1 MRIVHAAAE
10 VEPWCKTGGLADVV
24 GSLPAAQARL
34 TPPGS
39 RVLVL
44 CPLHRGVRAVAARRG
59 ETLVDAAIEVAP
71 VPGGPVGRVLL
82 VDPVPGEALTVGFVD
97 CPELWDR
104 DGIYHDA
111 DFVSWPDNPARFAW
125 FARAVIE
132 VAPALLG
139 GRPDVLHAHD
149 WHLGLAPVFARQHG
163 GDDVRRAWSQA
174 RTVFTIHN
182 ILYQGNVDK
191 SWVPRLGLRWED
203 FTMDRFELRDELSF
217 LKAGVAF
224 ADVATT
230 VSPGHAAEVRTP
242 EGGHGLDGFL
252 RAQGDR
258 FLGIL
263 NGLDARQWDPATDK
277 ALPAPFSV
285 DALEGRA
292 RCRAALLDEVGLP
305 DLGGLLVGVVSRLVW
320 AKGLDV
326 AADAWDHVGGDTQLV
341 LVGSGER
348 ELEDRFRRLAEERP
362 EHVAARIGFDG
373 GLARRIFAGCDV
385 VLVPSRVEPCGLTQ
399 LQAMRYGAVPIA
411 HPVGGLADTV
421 LDPGD
426 DGLLAGEGTGLV
438 VESLTGPALA
448 AALSRAGRL
457 AADAEGW
464 RRLVRAGMSL
474 DSTWTSPGTRTL
486 EVYADIA
493 PGAHP

>member
-1 MRIVHAAAE
+1 MRIVHASAE

-24 GSLPAAQARL
+24 GSLPQAL
-34 TPPGS
+34 AELAPPGS

-44 CPLHRGVRAVAARRG
+44 CPLHRGVRAAAAKRG
-59 ETLVDAAIEVAP
+59 QTLVDAGYEVAP
-71 VPGGPVGRVLL
+71 IPGGPVGRVLL
-82 VDPVPGEALTVGFVD
+82 VDPTPGDALTVGFVD

-104 DGIYHDA
+104 AGIYHDA

-163 GDDVRRAWSQA
+163 DEDVRRAWAGA

-203 FTMDRFELRDELSF
+203 FTMERFELRDELSF
-217 LKAGVAF
+217 LKAGIAF
-224 ADVATT
+224 SDVTTT
-230 VSPGHAAEVRTP
+230 VSPGHAAEVRTS

-258 FLGIL
+258 FVGIL
-263 NGLDARQWDPATDK
+263 NGLGEDLWDPTTDA
-277 ALPAPFSV
+277 ALPATFSR
-285 DALEGRA
+285 DDTSGRA
-292 RCRAALLDEVGLP
+292 RCRAALLEEMGLP
-305 DLGGLLVGVVSRLVW
+305 DRGGLLVGVVSRLVW

-326 AADAWDHVGGDTQLV
+326 AADAWEKLGGDHQLV
-341 LVGSGER
+341 LLGSGEKG
-348 ELEDRFRRLAEERP
+348 LEERFRRLATERP
-362 EHVAARIGFDG
+362 EHVAAHIGFDG
-373 GLARRIFAGCDV
+373 ALARRIFAGCDV

-399 LQAMRYGAVPIA
+399 LQAMRYGAIPIA

-426 DGLLAGEGTGLV
+426 AGLRRGEGTGLLV
-438 VESLTGPALA
+438 NPLTGGELARTITRAAGLRADEEGWSRLVLA
-448 AALSRAGRL
+448 AMSVDSR
-457 AADAEGW
+457 
-464 RRLVRAGMSL
+464 
-474 DSTWTSPGTRTL
+474 WTSPGTRTL
-486 EVYADIA
+486 QLYAS
-493 PGAHP
+493 PGAPL